1 MSIYL
6 DYSATTPVDPK
17 VYQAMIP
24 YFNEKFANPSSIHSL
39 GRAVRED
46 VDKARATV
54 AKSIGAD
61 PHEIIFTASG
71 SESDNMA
78 LRGIAEKFK
87 NKGNH
92 IITSAIEHKAILQT
106 CHYLEK
112 HGFEVTYLP
121 VDGDGLVRVEDFRNA
136 VKDTT
141 ILVSLMLVNN
151 EIGTIQPVRE
161 IAAIAREKGIL
172 VHTDAVQAM
181 GKMKIDVGE
190 LGVDLLTFS
199 GHKICCPKGIGVLY
213 IDENLKDSIEPLVFG
228 GSQEF
233 GLRAGTENVANIAG
247 LAKAC
252 EIIMDNLNEESARI
266 KHLRDLFEK
275 RILTEIPKTYINGH
289 KDKRVCSVSNIA
301 FKYVEAEAIMIYAD
315 DVCCSTGSACTSE
328 SVDASHVLYA
338 LGVDPVDLHG
348 AIRFSFGRFNTEEEI
363 NTAVDMI
370 KTSVEKLRAMSPLE
384 QQL

>member
-24 YFNEKFANPSSIHSL
+24 YFTEKFANPSSIHSL

-54 AKSIGAD
+54 AKSIGAE

-78 LRGIAEKFK
+78 IRGIAEKFK
-87 NKGNH
+87 SKGNH
-92 IITSAIEHKAILQT
+92 IITCAIEHKAVLLT
-106 CHYLEK
+106 CKYLEK

-121 VDGDGLVRVEDFRNA
+121 VDSDGLVRVEDFRNA
-136 VKDTT
+136 IRDTT
-141 ILVSLMLVNN
+141 ILVSIMLVNN
-151 EIGTIQPVRE
+151 EVGTIQPIKE
-161 IAAIAREKGIL
+161 IAEIARQHGIL

-213 IDENLKDSIEPLVFG
+213 VDENLKDSIEPLVFG

-233 GLRAGTENVANIAG
+233 GLRAGTENVANIVG

-252 EIIMDNLNEESARI
+252 EIIMDNLNEEAARI
-266 KHLRDLFEK
+266 KHLRDLFEN
-275 RILTEIPKTYINGH
+275 RILSEIPKTYVNGH
-289 KDKRVCSVSNIA
+289 KDKRVCSVTNIA
-301 FKYVEAEAIMIYAD
+301 FKFVEAEAIMIYAD

-348 AIRFSFGRFNTEEEI
+348 AIRFSFGRFNTEDEI

-370 KTSVEKLRAMSPLE
+370 KSAVVKLRAMSPLA
-384 QQL
+384 QQI